1 MLFSSFSPKVPRTK
15 AGLHCNTN
23 EKNQPCVQNGRLNF
37 ARPQAVL
44 DLEEPAQKTT
54 RNVFFFRSRREPVRR
69 VGTASSTARGAH
81 GYLYEV
87 KRKQG
92 NTSRLHG
99 IE

>member
-1 MLFSSFSPKVPRTK
+1 VLFSSFSPKVPRMK
-15 AGLHCNTN
+15 AGLQCNTN

-44 DLEEPAQKTT
+44 DLEDHAE
-54 RNVFFFRSRREPVRR
+54 FFFRPRREPVRR
-69 VGTASSTARGAH
+69 VGTASSTVRGTHA
-81 GYLYEV
+81 YLYEV